1 MTIKTCKGILTPRLI
16 DTVKKLLTDLPFK
29 IAIDNKDS
37 VGKNLNTDIQLQGLS
52 RVSNHPPIGPT
63 ESRLNDFG
71 FFITEKICEK
81 TNFDYSN
88 IRRFMWNIY
97 RRGEEGSFHNDG
109 EEDGLYTILYSLNS
123 SDGYLQI
130 NDAKFYDVEDEAKV
144 FPSKLLHKG
153 VGPEK
158 DKLRINLNI
167 VLEGC
172 KEK

>member
-1 MTIKTCKGILTPRLI
+1 MSIKTCKGILTPRLI
-16 DTVKKLLTDLPFK
+16 SSIKELLTDLPFK
-29 IAIDNKDS
+29 IAVDNKEH
-37 VGKNLNTDIQLQGLS
+37 VGKMLDTNIKLQGLS

-81 TNFDYSN
+81 VNLNYSK

-97 RRGEEGSFHNDG
+97 RAGEEGIFHNDG
-109 EEDGLYTILYSLNS
+109 EEEGLYTILYSLNS

-158 DKLRINLNI
+158 DRLRINLNI

>member
-1 MTIKTCKGILTPRLI
+1 
-16 DTVKKLLTDLPFK
+16 
-29 IAIDNKDS
+29 
-37 VGKNLNTDIQLQGLS
+37 
-52 RVSNHPPIGPT
+52 
-63 ESRLNDFG
+63 
-71 FFITEKICEK
+71 
-81 TNFDYSN
+81 
-88 IRRFMWNIY
+88 MWNIY
-97 RRGEEGSFHNDG
+97 RAGEEGIFHNDG
-109 EEDGLYTILYSLNS
+109 EEEGLYTILYSLNS

-158 DKLRINLNI
+158 DRLRINLNI